1 MIIVATLLSRNHL
14 FTLLYS
20 KYLILCDCFCSG
32 LPGGPASWLM
42 GHFLL
47 KNLNLSI
54 FIYLSRAHT
63 VVATKRMPGGYQIQ
77 TIEYGKI
84 LVMLVYREYYG
95 RVYKV

>member
-1 MIIVATLLSRNHL
+1 MADGTFPV
-14 FTLLYS
+14 
-20 KYLILCDCFCSG
+20 
-32 LPGGPASWLM
+32 
-42 GHFLL
+42 

-54 FIYLSRAHT
+54 FIYLSRAHAA
-63 VVATKRMPGGYQIQ
+63 VATKRMPGGYQIR